1 MMRPSLFATLLCFTL
16 LGANLADAQKAETF
30 QLQNDNNLKA
40 EITNYGGIITKIIVP
55 DRNGNFADIAL
66 GYNSVA
72 EYQKAT
78 PYFGAI
84 IGRFGNRIANGSF
97 KLEGKTYNL
106 VKNNEPNGVA
116 CHLHGGTKGFDKVV
130 WSAKRISKN
139 GEKGLM
145 LARRSPDGEEGYPG
159 NLDVTVTYWL
169 TNSNEL
175 RIEYAAS
182 TDKATPLNLTN
193 HSYFN
198 LKGEGN
204 GTILDHILSINASRF
219 TPVNQGLIPTGEL
232 APVGNTPFD
241 WRTPHSIGR
250 DIDSKHQQI
259 VYGLGHDHN
268 FALDKSEPES
278 LTLAAT
284 VYEPTSGRVMEVL
297 TTEPGIQFYSGNFL
311 DGSLT
316 GKKEIPYERRSGFCL
331 ETQHFPD
338 SPNQPSF
345 PSAILHPGDEYTS
358 TTIYRFSTQ

>member
-1 MMRPSLFATLLCFTL
+1 MRAPPFLTLICLVLFNGSLAV
-16 LGANLADAQKAETF
+16 AQQIETF
-30 QLQNDNNLKA
+30 QLKNDNGLKV

-55 DRNGNFADIAL
+55 DRNGDFADIAL
-66 GYNSVA
+66 GYNTVS

-97 KLEGKTYNL
+97 KLGGKTYNL
-106 VKNNEPNGVA
+106 VKNNEPNGIA
-116 CHLHGGTKGFDKVV
+116 CHLHGGTKGFDKVI
-130 WSAKRISKN
+130 WNAKRINKK
-139 GEKGLM
+139 GEQGLT
-145 LARRSPDGEEGYPG
+145 LTRRSPDGEEGYPG

-198 LKGEGN
+198 LKGDGN
-204 GTILDHILSINASRF
+204 GTILDHILSLNASRY
-219 TPVNQGLIPTGEL
+219 TPVDQGLIPTGEL
-232 APVGNTPFD
+232 APVDNTPFD

-250 DIDSKHQQI
+250 DIDSTHPQI

-268 FALDKSEPES
+268 FALDKSEPKT

-316 GKKEIPYERRSGFCL
+316 GKSGKPYEFRNGFCL

-345 PSAILHPGDEYTS
+345 PSSILHPGDEYTS
-358 TTIYRFSTQ
+358 TTIYRFTTK